1 MLKVSHR
8 KVLKSPVH
16 RGIYQDP
23 LRTGKE
29 NIKTD
34 LNPEL
39 LRLRESIQDL
49 LLESSR
55 GHLTGPEVIRD
66 LRGGLQSGTLGH
78 REGIPEADL
87 NPEADPDPEEDILG
101 PGLPALAEY
110 LQDDSDPGRQ
120 VPVGVVAD
128 LGIAIFRKFTAEDI
142 LRGGVRPQEE
152 GPGVQLGEFLFYRAP
167 TVSPP
172 WPRWRN

>member
-1 MLKVSHR
+1 MLKSQ
-8 KVLKSPVH
+8 VH
-16 RGIYQDP
+16 RGSCQDP

-29 NIKTD
+29 NFKTD

-49 LLESSR
+49 LLESSL
-55 GHLTGPEVIRD
+55 GHPIGPEVIRD
-66 LRGGLQSGTLGH
+66 LRGGLQRGTLGH
-78 REGIPEADL
+78 REDILEADL
-87 NPEADPDPEEDILG
+87 DPEADPDPGEDILG
-101 PGLPALAEY
+101 PDLLALAEY

-128 LGIAIFRKFTAEDI
+128 LGTAIFRKFTAEDI

-152 GPGVQLGEFLFYRAP
+152 GHGVQLGEFLFYRVS

>member
-1 MLKVSHR
+1 MLKSQ
-8 KVLKSPVH
+8 VH
-16 RGIYQDP
+16 RGSCQDP

-29 NIKTD
+29 NFKTD

-49 LLESSR
+49 LLESSL
-55 GHLTGPEVIRD
+55 GHPTGPEVIRD
-66 LRGGLQSGTLGH
+66 LRGGLQRGTLGH
-78 REGIPEADL
+78 REDILEADL
-87 NPEADPDPEEDILG
+87 DPEADPDPGEDILG
-101 PGLPALAEY
+101 PDLLALAEY

-128 LGIAIFRKFTAEDI
+128 LGTGIFRKFTAEDI

-152 GPGVQLGEFLFYRAP
+152 GHGVQLGEFLFYRVS

>member
-8 KVLKSPVH
+8 KMLKSQVH
-16 RGIYQDP
+16 RGSCQDP

-29 NIKTD
+29 NFKTD

-49 LLESSR
+49 LLESSL
-55 GHLTGPEVIRD
+55 GHPIGPEVIRD
-66 LRGGLQSGTLGH
+66 LRGGLQRGTLGH
-78 REGIPEADL
+78 REDILEADL
-87 NPEADPDPEEDILG
+87 DPEADPDPGEDILG
-101 PGLPALAEY
+101 PDLLALAEY

-128 LGIAIFRKFTAEDI
+128 LGTGIFRKFTAEDI

-152 GPGVQLGEFLFYRAP
+152 GHGVQLGEFLFYRVS

>member
-1 MLKVSHR
+1 MLKSQ
-8 KVLKSPVH
+8 VH
-16 RGIYQDP
+16 RGSCQDP

-29 NIKTD
+29 NFKTD

-49 LLESSR
+49 LLESSL
-55 GHLTGPEVIRD
+55 GHPIGPEVIRD
-66 LRGGLQSGTLGH
+66 LRGGLQRGTLGH
-78 REGIPEADL
+78 REDILEADL
-87 NPEADPDPEEDILG
+87 DPEADPDPGEDILG
-101 PGLPALAEY
+101 PDLLALAEY

-128 LGIAIFRKFTAEDI
+128 LGTGIFRKFTAEDI

-152 GPGVQLGEFLFYRAP
+152 GHGVQLGEFLFYRVS

>member
-8 KVLKSPVH
+8 KMLKSQVH
-16 RGIYQDP
+16 RGSCQDP

-29 NIKTD
+29 NFKTD

-49 LLESSR
+49 LLESSL
-55 GHLTGPEVIRD
+55 GHPIGPEVIRD
-66 LRGGLQSGTLGH
+66 LRGGLQRGTLGH
-78 REGIPEADL
+78 REDILEADL
-87 NPEADPDPEEDILG
+87 DPEADPDPGEDILG
-101 PGLPALAEY
+101 PDLLALAEY

-128 LGIAIFRKFTAEDI
+128 LGTGIFRKFTAEDI

-152 GPGVQLGEFLFYRAP
+152 GHGVQLGEFLFYQVS

-172 WPRWRN
+172 RPR

>member
-1 MLKVSHR
+1 MLKSQ
-8 KVLKSPVH
+8 VH
-16 RGIYQDP
+16 RGSCQDP

-29 NIKTD
+29 NFKTD

-49 LLESSR
+49 LLESSL
-55 GHLTGPEVIRD
+55 GHPIGPEVIRD
-66 LRGGLQSGTLGH
+66 LRGGLQRGTLGH
-78 REGIPEADL
+78 REDILEADL
-87 NPEADPDPEEDILG
+87 DPVADPDPGEDILG
-101 PGLPALAEY
+101 PGLLALAEY

-128 LGIAIFRKFTAEDI
+128 LGTAIFRKFTAEDI

-152 GPGVQLGEFLFYRAP
+152 GHGVQLGEFLFYRVPA
-167 TVSPP
+167 VSPP